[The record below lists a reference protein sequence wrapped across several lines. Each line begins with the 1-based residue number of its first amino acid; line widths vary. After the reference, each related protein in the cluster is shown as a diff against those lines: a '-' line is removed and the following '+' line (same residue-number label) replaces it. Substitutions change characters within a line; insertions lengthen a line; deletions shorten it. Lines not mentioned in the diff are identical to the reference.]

1 MTPIYVTNSQKRQLV
16 DLKETFKT
24 VKNCFECNF
33 QNFTLK

>member
-16 DLKETFKT
+16 DLQETFKT
-24 VKNCFECNF
+24 VKTCFEFNF